1 MPTERRKVRDVYKDN
16 GLWLNDI
23 NLGPVGC
30 MWCCVYGVLLTIE
43 LSNLMW
49 NTFLFFYN
57 SSLLRKRKQNNKIK
71 YLTSHL
77 QGRGALYSMHY
88 KS

>member
-1 MPTERRKVRDVYKDN
+1 
-16 GLWLNDI
+16 
-23 NLGPVGC
+23 
-30 MWCCVYGVLLTIE
+30 
-43 LSNLMW
+43 MW

-88 KS
+88 KSWTQLGVAQKRRKANVLTYYHENGLSCFQEKYWKG